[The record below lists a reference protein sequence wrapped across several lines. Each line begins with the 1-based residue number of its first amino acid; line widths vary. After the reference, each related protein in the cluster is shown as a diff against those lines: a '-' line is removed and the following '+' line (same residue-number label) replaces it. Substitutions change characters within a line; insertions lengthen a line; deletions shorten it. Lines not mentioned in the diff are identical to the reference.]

1 MNYVCTHLTCIR
13 MTHTY
18 SLYYTYYIHVVKT
31 FLVCAPFDFDLAI
44 VSWMKL
50 RITQNI
56 ASRNFPWMLL
66 VLKNLVQRNITRIY
80 LKTFVFLLKYLKTK
94 LKVCS
99 LENDFFFVYGIC
111 DEIWIILEYIL
122 YFRVWILDH
131 SFRRRHV
138 YEYLIHQEN
147 VFGLSILLHV
157 FASFSVMVML
167 CQIMIPY
174 SNAHS

>member
-99 LENDFFFVYGIC
+99 LENDFF
-111 DEIWIILEYIL
+111 LSTEYVMRYELFWNI
-122 YFRVWILDH
+122 YFISGCEFWTIR
-131 SFRRRHV
+131 
-138 YEYLIHQEN
+138 
-147 VFGLSILLHV
+147 FGV
-157 FASFSVMVML
+157 VMFTN
-167 CQIMIPY
+167 I
-174 SNAHS
+174 